1 MIFYLIIANLVMFIS
16 FLFKLNTFPPEI
28 PLFYSRP
35 SGDPQIADW
44 WLIFSIPLLMNALY
58 YLNTY
63 IYKKFFLGNE
73 FVENITYYFKLFLI
87 SSFTLIF
94 IKILFLIT

>member
-1 MIFYLIIANLVMFIS
+1 MIFYLVIANLVMLIS
-16 FLFKLNTFPPEI
+16 FLFKLNKFPPEI

-44 WLIFSIPLLMNALY
+44 WLIFLLPLLLNALY